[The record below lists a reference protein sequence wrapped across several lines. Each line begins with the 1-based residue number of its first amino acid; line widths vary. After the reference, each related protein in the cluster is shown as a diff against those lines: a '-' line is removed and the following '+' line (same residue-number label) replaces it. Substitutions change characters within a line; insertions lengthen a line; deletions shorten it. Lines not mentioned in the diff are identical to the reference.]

1 MDKYYGEFTGVPI
14 INGDVL
20 ESNADFIVHQ
30 VNCQG
35 IMGSGVA
42 KQVKNKYPHVF
53 EAYKDKCFAAMN
65 VTCNG
70 DSIFER
76 TQSLLGDVLFVCA
89 DRNNPSGQQIAN
101 LFAQHGFGYDGK
113 CYTDYSALQK
123 CLNTLNQYAKGK
135 SVAIPYMM
143 SCHRG
148 GGDWD
153 VVSTMIIDTLKD
165 CDVTFYRYSE

>member
-1 MDKYYGEFTGVPI
+1 MDKAKRMKALEGYRDFL
-14 INGDVL
+14 DVYL
-20 ESNADFIVHQ
+20 NRPMNAQEQQIFDDCADCKI
-30 VNCQG
+30 
-35 IMGSGVA
+35 S
-42 KQVKNKYPHVF
+42 F
-53 EAYKDKCFAAMN
+53 EAYKDKCDVAKNA
-65 VTCNG
+65 TCRG
-70 DSIFER
+70 DSVFER
-76 TQSLLGDVLFVCA
+76 TQSLLGDVLFVCV
-89 DRNNPSGQQIAN
+89 DPNNAWGQQIAN

-143 SCHRG
+143 SCYRG